1 MGSQGI
7 PHSPGMQHPNFGG
20 PGGPGHPGGP
30 TSNPGMPGQP
40 QNFPQ
45 MNGQWPP
52 QVNIKLVRTGD
63 DKLFLDDARIST
75 TTNDASRWSKNE

>member
-7 PHSPGMQHPNFGG
+7 PHSPGMQHPSFGG
-20 PGGPGHPGGP
+20 PGGPGGVHPGGP

-52 QVNIKLVRTGD
+52 QVKKFEKFKNHKN
-63 DKLFLDDARIST
+63 FLDDARI
-75 TTNDASRWSKNE
+75 

>member
-20 PGGPGHPGGP
+20 PGGPGHPAGP

-52 QVNIKLVRTGD
+52 QVNIYNSPELGTINC
-63 DKLFLDDARIST
+63 F
-75 TTNDASRWSKNE
+75 

>member
-7 PHSPGMQHPNFGG
+7 PHSPGMQHPSFGG
-20 PGGPGHPGGP
+20 PGGPGGHPGGP

-52 QVNIKLVRTGD
+52 QVEHRETTRNHKM
-63 DKLFLDDARIST
+63 FLDDARI
-75 TTNDASRWSKNE
+75 